1 MTTANTGTTTVDT
14 KKELDKRMSLK
25 DAIGRFVR
33 DGSSIAFG
41 GMGGNQV
48 VAPTYEI
55 IRQGQKGLTLM
66 GDSPCEPGDLL
77 LGTGQ
82 IKRIEVAW
90 LAYAIAGVSPNYRR
104 AVEQGVPHEIEVF
117 EFSNYTMGL
126 RFLAGALNVPFMVTR
141 SLLGSS
147 IPQYNDMIKVI
158 DDPYTSKPIA
168 LVPAATPDVAIVH
181 VNRADI
187 LGNAQFLGFSANSE
201 NIARAAERTIITC
214 EEIVS
219 TDEIRKSSCLTV
231 IPQYAVDAVVE
242 VPFGSHPWNMPYAYA
257 YDLPFHMEMMDRIS
271 SEEGFKSWLEEWA
284 FGCEDH
290 EAYCEKVGIDRLR
303 RLTDIETKFCCSIV
317 D

>member
-1 MTTANTGTTTVDT
+1 MTSGDT
-14 KKELDKRMSLK
+14 KKDLDKRMSLK
-25 DAIGRFVR
+25 EAICNFVH

-41 GMGGNQV
+41 GMGGEQV

-55 IRQGQKGLTLM
+55 VRQGQRELTLM
-66 GDSPCEPGDLL
+66 GDSPCEVGDFLI
-77 LGTGQ
+77 GTGQ

-90 LAYAIAGVSPNYRR
+90 IAYAIAGVSPSYRR
-104 AVEQGVPHEIEVF
+104 AVEQGVPHEIEVY

-126 RFLAGALNVPFMVTR
+126 RFLAGALNVPFMVTK

-147 IPQYNDMIKVI
+147 IEQYNDMIKVME
-158 DDPYTSKPIA
+158 DPYTGQPIA
-168 LVPAATPDVAIVH
+168 LVPAATPDVAIIQ
-181 VNRADI
+181 VNRADA

-201 NIARAAERTIITC
+201 NIARAAKRTIITC

-219 TDEIRKSSCLTV
+219 TDKIRESSALTV

-242 VPFGSHPWNMPYAYA
+242 LPYGSHPWNMPFAYA

-271 SEEGFKSWLEEWA
+271 SEEGFKAWLEEWA

-303 RLTDIETKFCCSIV
+303 RLTDVEKQFCCSIV

>member
-1 MTTANTGTTTVDT
+1 MEKGVEDT
-14 KKELDKRMSLK
+14 KKSLNKVTSLK
-25 DAIGRFVR
+25 EAVSRFVF
-33 DGSSIAFG
+33 DGCSIAFG
-41 GMGGNQV
+41 GMGGDQV

-66 GDSPCEPGDLL
+66 GDSPCEPGDFL

-90 LAYAIAGVSPNYRR
+90 VAYAIAGVSPNYRR
-104 AVEQGVPHEIEVF
+104 AVEQKTPHPIEVY

-126 RFLAGALNVPFMVTR
+126 RFLAGALGIPFMTTR
-141 SLLGSS
+141 SLIGSS
-147 IPQYNDMIKVI
+147 IEQYNDMIKVI
-158 DDPYTSKPIA
+158 EDPYTSKPIA

-181 VNRADI
+181 VNRADVH
-187 LGNAQFLGFSANSE
+187 GNAQFLGFSANSE
-201 NIARAAERTIITC
+201 NIARAAKRTIITC

-219 TDEIRKSSCLTV
+219 TDEIRMSSCLTV

-242 VPFGSHPWNMPYAYA
+242 VPYGSHPWNMPFAYA
-257 YDLPFHMEMMDRIS
+257 YDLPFHMEMMEKIGS
-271 SEEGFKSWLEEWA
+271 KEGFEAWLAEWA

-290 EAYCEKVGIDRLR
+290 NAYCEKVGIDRLR
-303 RLTDIETKFCCSIV
+303 QLTDIEKKFCCSIV